1 MLDEA
6 GCVWPAAVCTGP
18 VAGRGGSTADANTEG
33 DPSRRDRKGAH
44 GPARARAGQ
53 QRRREAGEEVL
64 DGIRLQ

>member
-18 VAGRGGSTADANTEG
+18 VAGRASCAADTNSEG
-33 DPSRRDRKGAH
+33 DPADKTGRGRWASEAPGRTEETG
-44 GPARARAGQ
+44 
-53 QRRREAGEEVL
+53 REGGEEVL